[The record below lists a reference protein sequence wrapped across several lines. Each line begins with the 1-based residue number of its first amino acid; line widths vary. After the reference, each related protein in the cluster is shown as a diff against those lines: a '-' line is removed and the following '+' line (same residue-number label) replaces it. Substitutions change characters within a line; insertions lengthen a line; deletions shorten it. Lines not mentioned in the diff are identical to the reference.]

1 MHGLS
6 ASGKSRLSKALATR
20 LGALRVRSDVERKRL
35 AGLDKNAKSGSTP
48 GAGLYAA
55 ASSQQ
60 TYEHLAAVAAQALQ
74 AGWPVV
80 VDAASLHAALHPA
93 AGDAL
98 YFVARG
104 DGTHVFSPTL
114 AAHNAAVREF
124 QQKTAKP

>member
-1 MHGLS
+1 MEGSIQPPDPPLPRLVEPRHERVGGGLGQAQRGVDERAMAHLDQLRAGNLTRAHLQTDTPFNTYTRHGLPP
-6 ASGKSRLSKALATR
+6 
-20 LGALRVRSDVERKRL
+20 
-35 AGLDKNAKSGSTP
+35 TP
-48 GAGLYAA
+48 ICSPG
-55 ASSQQ
+55 
-60 TYEHLAAVAAQALQ
+60 
-74 AGWPVV
+74 
-80 VDAASLHAALHPA
+80 AASLHAALHPA